1 MRRKLAFYPSRGT
14 DPNAMT
20 DEYDNDSDN
29 ETGNGDG
36 TGYSGPSKSQLK
48 READAAQK
56 LGERLIEL
64 DRSVIEELDLPE
76 KLEDALELARSIRSH
91 GAMRR
96 QRQYIGKLM
105 RSMDTTEIEAVME
118 KLDQDSAAAN
128 RLLHTAE
135 RWRERLLDEGDAALA
150 EFLDEFPQVDR
161 QQLRQLVRAAQAER
175 KADKPPRQ
183 FRALFQQIRE
193 LLESRE

>member
-1 MRRKLAFYPSRGT
+1 MILVFYPSPGT

-20 DEYDNDSDN
+20 NEYDHYDD
-29 ETGNGDG
+29 DG
-36 TGYSGPSKSQLK
+36 RAGADELGPSKSQLK
-48 READAAQK
+48 REASAAQK

-64 DRSVIEELDLPE
+64 DRSVLQELDLPE
-76 KLEDALELARSIRSH
+76 KLVDAIELAQGIKSH

-105 RSMDTTEIEAVME
+105 RNMDTTEIQAVLE

-128 RLLHTAE
+128 RLLHAAE

-161 QQLRQLVRAAQAER
+161 QQLRQTVRAAQVER
-175 KADKPPRQ
+175 AKNRPPKH
-183 FRALFQQIRE
+183 FRALFQQVRE